1 MKKFNK
7 RLFGAMFTTLL
18 MGLTACNGVK
28 NVDPQPN
35 DGGEYIVERPSIA
48 VRKLSSG
55 TNSNDNPYVTFGYTI
70 TPSNASDRSLITTLS
85 WVTYNGIDDTDYY
98 DSHIGDYLTVSVN
111 ESNNT
116 ITVTC
121 LQNFSNQANLNIVCA
136 ANSQCTANIPIDYE
150 VRLEDFNFNELRATT
165 SYTVNNQTVQPW
177 WAGTAS
183 SISATNYPNEIGVT
197 CDYWD
202 YGNIGSTVK
211 MFNLPFGQYI
221 SRAAVYSYGSVD
233 NVHEN
238 LTVSYS
244 ADAHC
249 TLTALGSVSTN
260 WPDKVRGYFDNT
272 LIPNIIEYGYMTVGS
287 FDTAVSDWAAQNLTA
302 AETSDIHNN
311 IMNIGFGIDVTFSG
325 SNGVSSTIGI
335 SFTYSISGRFFD
347 VALGSFAVE
356 PGVEI
361 VF

>member
-1 MKKFNK
+1 
-7 RLFGAMFTTLL
+7 MFTTLL

-35 DGGEYIVERPSIA
+35 DGGEYIVEKPSIA

-55 TNSNDNPYVTFGYTI
+55 TDNNSHNYVTFSYTI
-70 TPSNASDRSLITTLS
+70 TPSNASDRSLITTLT
-85 WVTYNGIDDTDYY
+85 WVTHNGWEDPDYY
-98 DSHIGDYLTVSVN
+98 DANISDYITASVN
-111 ESNNT
+111 ETNQT

-121 LQNFSNQANLNIVCA
+121 MQAFQNQANLNITCA

-150 VRLEDFNFNELRATT
+150 VKLEDFNFNELKATT

-183 SISATNYPNEIGVT
+183 SISTSYYPNEIDVT

-202 YGNIGSTVK
+202 YGNIGNTVR

-221 SRAAVYSYGSVD
+221 GRAAIYSYGSVD
-233 NVHEN
+233 NVHES

-249 TLTALGSVSTN
+249 SLTALGSVSTN
-260 WPDKVRGYFDNT
+260 WTDKVRGYFDNT
-272 LIPNIIEYGYMTVGS
+272 LIPNIVEYGYMTVGS
-287 FDTAVSDWAAQNLTA
+287 FDTEASAWAAQNLTA

-311 IMNIGFGIDVTFSG
+311 IMNISFGIDVTFSG
-325 SNGVSSTIGI
+325 SNGVSSTIRI
-335 SFTYSISGRFFD
+335 SFAYSISGRFFD